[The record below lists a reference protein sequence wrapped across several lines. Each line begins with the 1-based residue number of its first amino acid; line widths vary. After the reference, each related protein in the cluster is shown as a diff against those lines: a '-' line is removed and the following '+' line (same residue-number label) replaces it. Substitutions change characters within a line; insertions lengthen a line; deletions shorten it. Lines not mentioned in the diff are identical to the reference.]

1 MEQSK
6 EIIDKKDNKIDLAK
20 TINSEVNLLLFPFF
34 ALTKKSNKK
43 MTKVEYKDITER
55 NNKKIEILWQ
65 VSSNSEYGYPGI
77 FDRQVH
83 KTIEQ
88 ILTEIIKKDGVIENP
103 ISFSIYNLCERMNIN
118 TSGGAIYSMVRE
130 SLERI
135 RMTGIKSEGAFYYKG
150 RKQWISKIFGL
161 YDSLIFKGERL
172 EDGEIA
178 ETNLLY
184 LNDIYLQSLN
194 SYYIKPINYSYLQSL
209 NSKIGSRLYELLGVK
224 FYGLRNKRKNRLCY
238 RYSKLS
244 QLLPVTPFKQ
254 LSRAKQQLDPA
265 HNELKNTGFISRF
278 EWSENGKKD
287 WLIYYWPGER
297 AKKEMK
303 DNRVKQLDFN
313 ENNYLNGSGISDKDI
328 DIKKQTESDYNHDLV
343 DKLVG
348 LNVSKITA
356 SKLVKKYN
364 NELIKDWVRAIDFTN
379 AENKAA
385 YIVKAI
391 KEEWYLPEE
400 YLREKERNTVE
411 REQGKINSL
420 QKKEQEKKDKKLK
433 EEKQKLDQIYHSL
446 GPDKQKEIDLEAEN
460 RLDTFWKAQLNKER
474 SKGKLSK
481 ILQTTLDEKRR
492 EIVKYLVSTKFIE
505 Y

>member
-265 HNELKNTGFISRF
+265 HNELKNTGFISKF

-303 DNRVKQLDFN
+303 SGQVKQVDFN
-313 ENNYLNGSGISDKDI
+313 ENHYLNGSDLSDKENDN
-328 DIKKQTESDYNHDLV
+328 KKQNEPDHDNDLIN
-343 DKLVG
+343 KLID

-356 SKLVKKYN
+356 SRLVKKYD
-364 NELIKDWVRAIDFTN
+364 NEKIEDWVKAIDFAN

-391 KEEWYLPEE
+391 KEDWQLPEE
-400 YLREKERNTVE
+400 YLKEKENNAAIK
-411 REQGKINSL
+411 EQDKINSL
-420 QKKEQEKKDKKLK
+420 QKIKQEKKQEKLQK
-433 EEKQKLDQIYHSL
+433 EKQKLDQIYHSL
-446 GPDKQKEIDLEAEN
+446 VPDKQKEIDQEAEN

-481 ILQTTLDEKRR
+481 ILQAALDEKRR
-492 EIVKYLVSTKFIE
+492 EIIKEFYENS
-505 Y
+505 